1 MFLNMYPLDDFI
13 GVYRIPPLHYSSDIH
28 LWSRVYTPH
37 ILSVTQKIHHR
48 GRILSVVYNLS
59 WHVPRLNVIFLVTCE
74 SENEGPLVSNFEDR
88 KTPERKVQWM
98 DFFSHP
104 PLLTV
109 RKLPQILQLQDRA
122 SLSFFHPSKTS
133 RLLKLRKNRKP
144 LLLS

>member
-98 DFFSHP
+98 DFFSH
-104 PLLTV
+104 LTV
-109 RKLPQILQLQDRA
+109 RKLPQILQLQDLA